1 MPVAPTDDA
10 VITFLRTWLLAQ
22 PPGERSSRGQWLVS
36 HLWAIHRELSGPAD
50 PNLSRKRAQRL
61 KEMNL
66 CITVPRGN
74 GAEAMARE
82 QEAYREKCRQETTR
96 LSGMLHAGA
105 YGLYMPE
112 VHRRIMSP
120 RMAVWQLADGSWLT
134 PRPDK
139 PLYGY
144 SDLYASLS
152 LPRVPVPF
160 TFDEA
165 CFIADF

>member
-1 MPVAPTDDA
+1 MKTEVENWLRALPAASLTGEAQALVTHIWRVHASLKQATKQTAP
-10 VITFLRTWLLAQ
+10 
-22 PPGERSSRGQWLVS
+22 RGSNYQ
-36 HLWAIHRELSGPAD
+36 
-50 PNLSRKRAQRL
+50 RKQAARL
-61 KEMNL
+61 KELNL

-82 QEAYREKCRQETTR
+82 QEAYRDKCRAHLETNAAMIGDCHR
-96 LSGMLHAGA
+96 

-120 RMAVWQLADGSWLT
+120 RTAVWQLADGSWLT

-139 PLYGY
+139 PLYSY

-160 TFDEA
+160 AFDEA
-165 CFIADF
+165 GFIAGF